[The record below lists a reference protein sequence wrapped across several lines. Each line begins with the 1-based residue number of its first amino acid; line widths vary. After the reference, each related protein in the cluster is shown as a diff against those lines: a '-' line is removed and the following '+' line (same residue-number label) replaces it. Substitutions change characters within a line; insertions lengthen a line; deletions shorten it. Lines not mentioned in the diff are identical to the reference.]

1 MRLEVELSRLWDV
14 SSGRKIVDLSV
25 LTQKVQTA
33 QNEEDLRIAIEQ
45 LIATRSAEVIPVLI
59 RSLRCT
65 NSAICD
71 VIVEGLVSYGEQ
83 AVPVIIQNLDD
94 HDYAARYQEIRALVQ
109 LAHPD
114 SFDTFVWGLTEDFAP
129 SVRRASAKG
138 LGVLQDPRA
147 IPVLLSVI
155 ADPDWAVRYAVV
167 IGLEPFA
174 QDPAVQKALVCA
186 KEDTDRV
193 VQLKATEILKKLGV

>member
-1 MRLEVELSRLWDV
+1 M
-14 SSGRKIVDLSV
+14 DLSV
-25 LTQKVQTA
+25 LTEKVQTA
-33 QNEEDLRIAIEQ
+33 QNEEELRVAIEQ
-45 LIATRSAEVIPVLI
+45 LIATRSSEAIPLLI

-71 VIVEGLVSYGEQ
+71 VIVEGLVSYGDQ

-94 HDYAARYQEIRALVQ
+94 HDYAARYQGIRALVQ

-138 LGVLQDPRA
+138 LGILKDHRA

-167 IGLEPFA
+167 MGLESFV
-174 QDPAVQKALVCA
+174 QDPAVQQALITA
-186 KEDTDRV
+186 KEDADRV
-193 VQLKATEILKKLGV
+193 VRLKAAEILKKSGA

>member
-1 MRLEVELSRLWDV
+1 
-14 SSGRKIVDLSV
+14 VDLSA

-33 QNEEDLRIAIEQ
+33 QNEEELRVAIEQ
-45 LIATRSAEVIPVLI
+45 LIATRSSEAIPVLI

-71 VIVEGLVSYGEQ
+71 LIVEGLVSYGEQ

-138 LGVLQDPRA
+138 LGVLRDPRA
-147 IPVLLSVI
+147 IPILLSAVE
-155 ADPDWAVRYAVV
+155 DSDWAVRYAVV
-167 IGLEPFA
+167 IGLASFV
-174 QDPAVQKALVCA
+174 QDPAVQQALIVA

-193 VQLKATEILKKLGV
+193 VRLKAAEILKKSGA

>member
-1 MRLEVELSRLWDV
+1 ML
-14 SSGRKIVDLSV
+14 VDFSA
-25 LTQKVQTA
+25 LTQKVETA
-33 QNEEDLRIAIEQ
+33 QNEEELRVAIEQ
-45 LIATRSAEVIPVLI
+45 LIATRSSEVIPVLI

-71 VIVEGLVSYGEQ
+71 VIVEGLVSYGEP
-83 AVPVIIQNLDD
+83 AVPVIIKNLDD
-94 HDYAARYQEIRALVQ
+94 HDYAARYQGIRALVQ

-147 IPVLLSVI
+147 IPVLLSMI
-155 ADPDWAVRYAVV
+155 NDPDWAVRYAVV
-167 IGLEPFA
+167 IALESFV
-174 QDPAVQKALVCA
+174 QDPTVQQALVQA
-186 KEDTDRV
+186 KEDSDRV
-193 VQLKATEILKKLGV
+193 VRLKATEILKKLGA

>member
-1 MRLEVELSRLWDV
+1 M
-14 SSGRKIVDLSV
+14 DLSE
-25 LTQKVQTA
+25 LTQKIQTA
-33 QNEEDLRIAIEQ
+33 PNEEELRVAIEQ
-45 LIATRSAEVIPVLI
+45 LIATRASEAIPVLI

-65 NSAICD
+65 NSAICE

-147 IPVLLSVI
+147 IPVLLSAI
-155 ADPDWAVRYAVV
+155 ADSDWAVRYAVV
-167 IGLEPFA
+167 IGLGAFV
-174 QDPAVQKALVCA
+174 QDPAVQQALLRA
-186 KEDTDRV
+186 QEDTDRV
-193 VQLKATEILKKLGV
+193 VRLKATEILRKSGA

>member
-1 MRLEVELSRLWDV
+1 
-14 SSGRKIVDLSV
+14 VDLSV
-25 LTQKVQTA
+25 LTEKVQIA
-33 QNEEDLRIAIEQ
+33 QTEEELRVAIEQ
-45 LIATRSAEVIPVLI
+45 LIATRSSDAIPILI

-71 VIVEGLVSYGEQ
+71 LIVEGLVSYGDQ

-94 HDYAARYQEIRALVQ
+94 HDYAARYQGIRALVQ

-138 LGVLQDPRA
+138 LGVLQDHRA

-155 ADPDWAVRYAVV
+155 SDPDWAVRYAVV
-167 IGLEPFA
+167 IGLEPFV
-174 QDPAVQKALVCA
+174 QDPAVQQALSKAQ
-186 KEDTDRV
+186 EDPDRV
-193 VQLKATEILKKLGV
+193 VRLKAAEILKKSVV